1 MRIEWRAEDGT
12 ILGYA
17 GVAEQPPASGSATNP
32 DLWPRIWIKGQAPA
46 NSAYAVPHLRKLPTE
61 SGTDSYLFV
70 HKPMH
75 TSSAA
80 GRAQPTPYAPGA
92 FTYLDGEQII
102 TGSVKA
108 RAVNTPDLLA
118 TIATINQAFITDAH
132 VVELSAATLKAGTA
146 LTGSLT
152 VNGQP
157 LGTIKNQAEDPAGRI
172 NQASTQIDPGKIRIS
187 GSTTLADWRKGGD
200 ETRID
205 GGNISANTVK
215 ANALEIGSRNITLTG
230 IQFEHNSP
238 STNKVS
244 WTAGRIVWIAD
255 AGASTSTVI
264 PAGNATWTSGV
275 LYIYWAKGATS
286 FSTTTSL
293 ATAMATDNVCLATYE
308 GGTKLDADYGRTVVD
323 GASIKTGTVTAAQL
337 VKTAAVL
344 TDTAQIGDG
353 IITNAKIGNI
363 IQSSNFVT
371 GEDGVGWQIDKAGSA
386 EFNSVKIRRQ
396 LAVQTGT
403 FNVSATTSTLLDGKL
418 LTSGPIRYV
427 HTETSVGISAWA
439 GAKRTYLAVAG
450 MVGATAT
457 AQSATGTELW
467 GWVAHV
473 APLTRWS
480 DPQNLRIVF
489 ELWAQGITSLSAHQI
504 KWTLYEVS

>member
-1 MRIEWRAEDGT
+1 MQT
-12 ILGYA
+12 
-17 GVAEQPPASGSATNP
+17 GSA
-32 DLWPRIWIKGQAPA
+32 
-46 NSAYAVPHLRKLPTE
+46 E
-61 SGTDSYLFV
+61 SRSE
-70 HKPMH
+70 
-75 TSSAA
+75 
-80 GRAQPTPYAPGA
+80 PTPYAPGS
-92 FTYLDGEQII
+92 FTYIDGNSII
-102 TGSVKA
+102 TDTIKA
-108 RAVNTPDLLA
+108 RAVDTPNLLA
-118 TIATINQAFITDAH
+118 TIATIREAFITDAH

-157 LGTIKNQAEDPAGRI
+157 LATIKNQAEDPAARI
-172 NQASTQIDPGKIRIS
+172 NAANTQIDPGKIRIS
-187 GSTTLADWRKGGD
+187 GTTTLSDWRKGGD

-244 WTAGRIVWIAD
+244 WTAGYIRYID
-255 AGASTSTVI
+255 DTGATVSRSI
-264 PAGNATWTSGV
+264 PAGNATWSSGV
-275 LYIYWAKGATS
+275 MYIYWAKGSNA
-286 FSTTTSL
+286 FTTTSTL
-293 ATAMATDNVCLATYE
+293 SIAMATDNVCIATYE
-308 GGTKLDADYGRTVVD
+308 GGTKLDADYGRTIVD
-323 GASIKTGTVTAAQL
+323 GASIKTGTVTATQL

-344 TDTAQIGDG
+344 TDSAQIGDG

-371 GEDGVGWQIDKAGSA
+371 GEDGVGWQINKAGSA

-403 FNVSATTSTLLDGKL
+403 FNVSATTATLLDGKQ

-427 HTETSVGISAWA
+427 YTETSVGISAWA

-457 AQSATGTELW
+457 AQSATGAELW

-480 DPQNLRIVF
+480 DPQNLRIIF